1 MHITITGMLGS
12 GKSTICRI
20 ISEQKGYEIYSTG
33 KIQRQVASQKGV
45 TTLELNKMMTDQPE
59 LDSIIDNETVK
70 ISHENK
76 DKTIIF
82 DSRMAWFFIK
92 DSYKIYLTVDPFVSA
107 QRVVKSDRGDVEGYA
122 DVMEAKVKLMERAQA
137 EHERFIRIYN
147 ADYWNYCNYDLVL
160 DATWHDPDTLASIIM
175 GEMDIFMES
184 KKRNQTILMSP
195 KSLYPS
201 LLLNKGKNKEISPK
215 DWNAAHVY
223 IVPQNHYNYIVK
235 GHSIVLKALENKTEL
250 IRVLCTKEENLHE
263 VQIDMEALEVFKK
276 TGEFNYLSYPDM

>member
-1 MHITITGMLGS
+1 MLGS
-12 GKSTICRI
+12 GKSTICKI

-33 KIQRQVASQKGV
+33 KIQRQVALQKGV
-45 TTLELNKMMTDQPE
+45 TTLELNKMMTDHPE

-70 ISHENK
+70 ISQENK

-82 DSRMAWFFIK
+82 DSRMAWFFVK

-107 QRVVKSDRGDVEGYA
+107 QRVVKADRGDVEGYSN
-122 DVMEAKVKLMERAQA
+122 VMEAKLKLMERAQT
-137 EHERFIRIYN
+137 EHERFIRVYN

-201 LLLNKGKNKEISPK
+201 FLQNKGKNKKINLK
-215 DWNAAHVY
+215 DWNSAHVC
-223 IVPQNHYNYIVK
+223 ILSKNHYNYIIK
-235 GHSIVLKALENKTEL
+235 GHAIVSKALENKTEL
-250 IRVLCTKEENLHE
+250 IKVLCTKEDNPLE
-263 VQIDMEALEVFKK
+263 VQIDKESLNVFENK
-276 TGEFNYLSYPDM
+276 GEFKYLSFPDM